1 MTPRYFL
8 RVASAR
14 IAARIRRRS
23 RHTIRRVRFARSSA
37 AAIRRS
43 TQDDSVRPS
52 FVAACSA
59 SRFISE
65 ATRTAIISV
74 FTTLLTMLHRDC
86 ELTNVNVYL
95 NSGNVINSQGAT

>member
-1 MTPRYFL
+1 MTSRYFL

-14 IAARIRRRS
+14 IAARRRYFGRLRGGS
-23 RHTIRRVRFARSSA
+23 ARFSSA
-37 AAIRRS
+37 AINRS

-65 ATRTAIISV
+65 AARTAIISV

-95 NSGNVINSQGAT
+95 NSGNVIDSQGAT